1 MFYVKLGI
9 IKDLLVIKVLLFFI
23 FISIDS
29 NLNFL
34 QVNFLEFVFGIL
46 IIILKKEYNFLKV
59 FFFFLI
65 NLDIY

>member
-34 QVNFLEFVFGIL
+34 QVNFLEFVFKIL

-59 FFFFLI
+59 FFFF
-65 NLDIY
+65 